1 MRGVAS
7 IALSATAITW
17 SNVVLPAFG
26 LSPRA
31 RAVVNTAAG
40 LSAIGV
46 LLARGYT
53 REELGLA
60 HTGIR
65 GGAQF
70 GGAAAGAVLTGYS
83 VALAVPS
90 LRATLAADERA
101 DGREDFLE
109 WIVLHIPFGTVL
121 SEELLFRSAMSA
133 VWNRELNRPTAQAV
147 HALTFGLWHVAPA
160 RGAGDNVPA
169 AVAFT
174 GASALLFEWLH
185 RRGGS
190 VLAPALLH
198 LATNA
203 GGALAVRIATR
214 RHGVN

>member
-7 IALSATAITW
+7 IALSAAAITW

-109 WIVLHIPFGTVL
+109 WIILHIPFGRCSPRNCCSVA
-121 SEELLFRSAMSA
+121 RC
-133 VWNRELNRPTAQAV
+133 RPS
-147 HALTFGLWHVAPA
+147 
-160 RGAGDNVPA
+160 GAAN
-169 AVAFT
+169 
-174 GASALLFEWLH
+174 
-185 RRGGS
+185 
-190 VLAPALLH
+190 
-198 LATNA
+198 
-203 GGALAVRIATR
+203 
-214 RHGVN
+214 

>member
-17 SNVVLPAFG
+17 SNLVLPAFG

-65 GGAQF
+65 GGSQF

-109 WIVLHIPFGTVL
+109 WIILHIPFGTVL

-133 VWNRELNRPTAQAV
+133 VWSRELNRPTAQAV

-214 RHGVN
+214 RQGVN

>member
-1 MRGVAS
+1 MKPLL
-7 IALSATAITW
+7 LSAAAIAW

-40 LSAIGV
+40 LSAIGI

-70 GGAAAGAVLTGYS
+70 GASAGGAVVAGYS
-83 VALAVPS
+83 VALAVPQ

-109 WIVLHIPFGTVL
+109 WIILHIPFGTVL

-133 VWNRELNRPTAQAV
+133 VWNRELSLPAAQAI
-147 HALTFGLWHVAPA
+147 HAFTFGMWHIAPA
-160 RGAGDNVPA
+160 RSAGDNVPA

-203 GGALAVRIATR
+203 GGALAVRIATA
-214 RHGVN
+214 RHSGVNR

>member
-1 MRGVAS
+1 MRGAAS
-7 IALSATAITW
+7 IALSAAAITW

-109 WIVLHIPFGTVL
+109 WIILHIPFGTVL

-133 VWNRELNRPTAQAV
+133 VWSRELNRPTAQAV
-147 HALTFGLWHVAPA
+147 HALTFGHAQLRTATETMPQQAPI
-160 RGAGDNVPA
+160 RTQHMPRRLG
-169 AVAFT
+169 
-174 GASALLFEWLH
+174 SLRLH
-185 RRGGS
+185 HRPQRRPPHS
-190 VLAPALLH
+190 L
-198 LATNA
+198 
-203 GGALAVRIATR
+203 
-214 RHGVN
+214 